1 MKNLYLFFITII
13 IASCVSDNVE
23 NSVLSETT
31 ISSIENSSLDK
42 NEIDGLK
49 LVALTGNTKIPLKE
63 AQELAL
69 YTANQMRE
77 VEGIVTKAP
86 LKIAS
91 VEVIKDGVKKEYV
104 KTKGVEE
111 KADLY
116 LLNFENNQGYV
127 LTSADRRVPGVF
139 AYNSVGHLGDT
150 IYNPGQAILLE
161 RVVYYMQKKKEEF
174 KKNRLKLAI
183 AGQEE
188 LFKKLSKEQ
197 QQELIKKG
205 LFDKNG
211 KRIVSKA
218 VSDDCFDLPNED
230 GYYNEPEY
238 QEPPHYSYGSWETVY
253 KKAPLVKTLWGQSGL
268 YNDKVGKICKPDSW
282 DKEAPVGCV
291 AVAVGQIMA
300 YHKKPTRFK
309 GEYMNW
315 DDMTHIDSGDMFSK
329 IYYCNNEGEADIQ
342 HLLAKLGD
350 SEYLN
355 MTYGCD
361 GSGTKNKKA
370 EETFHKLGY
379 TANLIDYDSNKA
391 ISEIKNNRPVYV
403 SGSSLKYT
411 KKYTTGWWI
420 FKKKYIEITYDGN
433 HAWVLD
439 GYVKRTREVTVET
452 PNNKCIPSD
461 ELAPAYNTR
470 TYYETIELVHNNF
483 GWGGDEKGGDDID
496 GYYRD
501 NKGELVKKSKTGWY
515 YKGLFDSNNFRN
527 ETSNTYKSG
536 VAGNYQYKNQMITN
550 IK

>member
-1 MKNLYLFFITII
+1 MKKLYLFFITII

-23 NSVLSETT
+23 KSVLSETT

-49 LVALTGNTKIPLKE
+49 FVALTGNTKISLKE

-91 VEVIKDGVKKEYV
+91 VEVIKDAVKKEYV

-139 AYNSVGHLGDT
+139 AYNSVGRLGDT

-161 RVVYYMQKKKEEF
+161 RVMYYMQKKKEEF

-183 AGQEE
+183 TGQEE
-188 LFKKLSKEQ
+188 LFKKLSKK
-197 QQELIKKG
+197 QQEKLIKKG

-211 KRIVSKA
+211 KRIVTKMISPDCWA
-218 VSDDCFDLPNED
+218 LPYEDD
-230 GYYNEPEY
+230 YYNEPEY
-238 QEPPHYSYGSWETVY
+238 QEPPRYEYGSWETVY
-253 KKAPLVKTLWGQSGL
+253 KKAPLVKTLWSQSGS
-268 YNDKVGKICKPDSW
+268 YNDKVGKYCPSKKD
-282 DKEAPVGCV
+282 EAPVGCV
-291 AVAVGQIMA
+291 AVAVGQVMA

-329 IYYCNNEGEADIQ
+329 IY
-342 HLLAKLGD
+342 
-350 SEYLN
+350 
-355 MTYGCD
+355 MTYSCD
-361 GSGTKNKKA
+361 GSGAKDKKA

-420 FKKKYIEITYDGN
+420 FKKKYIKITYDGG

-439 GYVKRTREVTVET
+439 GYVKRARKVTVT
-452 PNNKCIPSD
+452 KPNHCAPPNVISD
-461 ELAPAYNTR
+461 LITY
-470 TYYETIELVHNNF
+470 TYYETDELVHNNF
-483 GWGGDEKGGDDID
+483 GWSGDEKGGDDFS
-496 GYYRD
+496 YYDKKKDKWIR
-501 NKGELVKKSKTGWY
+501 KSKTGWY
-515 YKGLFDSNNFRN
+515 HKGLFDSNNFRN

-536 VAGNYQYKNQMITN
+536 IAGNYQYKNQMITN